1 MLTEARFA
9 SGTRPG
15 PWSTIW
21 KAWVHGDEA
30 YVASRMLGSDM
41 KASFHSSGQ
50 CQWSA
55 TDTWVRRQTGARNSE
70 RHVRRWQVNYPD
82 GSESLLVFRVEIPS
96 SELRVL
102 PPPRDKKRVWWVSG
116 APAEATTRFLFYVTR
131 STESD
136 PGASAVTPYG
146 HLFSLPLQWS
156 LARVLCRSNLVIRRR
171 YRSRQGGRSEPGYVC
186 RPCSRR

>member
-1 MLTEARFA
+1 MF
-9 SGTRPG
+9 
-15 PWSTIW
+15 
-21 KAWVHGDEA
+21 
-30 YVASRMLGSDM
+30 GSDM

-102 PPPRDKKRVWWVSG
+102 PPPREKKRVW
-116 APAEATTRFLFYVTR
+116 
-131 STESD
+131 
-136 PGASAVTPYG
+136 
-146 HLFSLPLQWS
+146 
-156 LARVLCRSNLVIRRR
+156 
-171 YRSRQGGRSEPGYVC
+171 
-186 RPCSRR
+186 